1 MEHWTLS
8 DIIQIF
14 CVTIVAVKKTRRRR
28 TASWLRE
35 KVLQLGPTFIKLGQ
49 LSSTR
54 SDLFPREFV
63 DELAKLQVTSIIQ
76 NTIPF
81 LSWSIF
87 SVGKYHQE
95 NLLEGILEVNIILCI
110 LWFSSLIFCLF
121 FFYASGRTLLSFH
134 LPDRFCFLWGWS
146 ETLCILWDN
155 WLESHQLWI
164 SFYQCLFTLLNWNI
178 LFLPMQDRVP
188 AFSPEKA
195 KAFIQEELGAPINV
209 LFKEFEEQPIAAA
222 SLGQVFDCI

>member
-1 MEHWTLS
+1 M
-8 DIIQIF
+8 
-14 CVTIVAVKKTRRRR
+14 KKTRRRR

-134 LPDRFCFLWGWS
+134 LPDRFVSYGVDRKHCAFYEIIDWRATSCESVFINACL
-146 ETLCILWDN
+146 LC
-155 WLESHQLWI
+155 
-164 SFYQCLFTLLNWNI
+164 
-178 LFLPMQDRVP
+178 
-188 AFSPEKA
+188 
-195 KAFIQEELGAPINV
+195 
-209 LFKEFEEQPIAAA
+209 
-222 SLGQVFDCI
+222 